1 MTSFR
6 DQLLVNLRLISQDV
20 KTDSIAFHSI
30 PRRRRRKRREREKI
44 ITKIKRNRLKLAKR
58 KLKSNSIN
66 SNLTNIRKPVFDLAH
81 AHYNRSTDRRIP
93 QTRGRIIGGEITVA
107 SIGFTG
113 RDNRVSM
120 TSVETARG
128 GKHNKYRFPS
138 MGIHP
143 GGRRRRP
150 SRPDR
155 RGLN

>member
-30 PRRRRRKRREREKI
+30 PRRRRKRREREKI
-44 ITKIKRNRLKLAKR
+44 ITDQTKSFKAREKKIK
-58 KLKSNSIN
+58 IEFDN

-93 QTRGRIIGGEITVA
+93 QTRGRIIGGEITAA

-138 MGIHP
+138 TIHP